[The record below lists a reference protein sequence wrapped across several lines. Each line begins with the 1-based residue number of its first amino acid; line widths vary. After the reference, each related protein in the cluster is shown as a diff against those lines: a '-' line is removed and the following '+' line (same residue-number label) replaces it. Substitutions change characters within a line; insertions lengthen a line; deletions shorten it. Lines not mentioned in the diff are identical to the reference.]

1 MMAIMKNIYAA
12 IYAFILILA
21 SFTILN
27 TMFMA
32 VMERTRE
39 IGMMKALGM
48 KEGEIGWLIT
58 LEALILGTMASLIG
72 AAGGALLAYY
82 VSTKGIDYTA
92 AFEKIRDVEIPLSYI
107 YKGEFSWLTIL
118 VGFLLGILFSVLA
131 SIFPARR
138 AAKLDAA
145 EAMKE

>member
-1 MMAIMKNIYAA
+1 MKLIYAV
-12 IYAFILILA
+12 IYAFILVLA

-48 KEGEIGWLIT
+48 REGEIGRLIT
-58 LEALILGTMASLIG
+58 LEALILGVMASLVG
-72 AAGGALLAYY
+72 AAFGTLLAYY
-82 VSTKGIDYTA
+82 VSTAGIDYTA
-92 AFEKIRDVEIPLSYI
+92 AFKQIKDVEIPLGYI

-118 VGFLLGILFSVLA
+118 TGFMLGVFFAVLA
-131 SIFPARR
+131 SVFPARR
-138 AAKLDAA
+138 AAKLEAV

>member
-1 MMAIMKNIYAA
+1 MMAIMRYIYAA
-12 IYAFILILA
+12 IYAFILVLA

-32 VMERTRE
+32 VMERTKE

-48 KEGEIGWLIT
+48 KEGELSRLII
-58 LEALILGTMASLIG
+58 LEALILGTLASFIG
-72 AAGGALLAYY
+72 AIGGTLLAYY
-82 VSTKGIDYTA
+82 ISTVGIDYTA
-92 AFEKIRDVEIPLSYI
+92 AFEQIKDVEIPLAYV

-118 VGFLLGILFSVLA
+118 TGFLLGALLAVLA
-131 SIFPARR
+131 SVFPARR
-138 AAKLDAA
+138 AANLDAA